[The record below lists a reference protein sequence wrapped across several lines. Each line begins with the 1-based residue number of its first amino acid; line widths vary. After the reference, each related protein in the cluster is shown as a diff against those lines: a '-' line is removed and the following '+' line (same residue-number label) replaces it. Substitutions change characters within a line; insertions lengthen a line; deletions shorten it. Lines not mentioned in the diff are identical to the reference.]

1 MRGDTEDE
9 GIEHDAEED
18 ELEVDEEDGVDGEE
32 GEGGGGRRKQS
43 SRSRLCKSGVAR
55 QLVTH
60 CRFKPSFSSSS
71 NHKTKIKILILILKS
86 FFMIKIMTA
95 LKIMIIMALYHPGTT
110 LPYPPRQK
118 PTTERCA
125 ELL

>member
-1 MRGDTEDE
+1 MNLFDNCARIQGKVALNILSDESEEELRGDTEDE

-32 GEGGGGRRKQS
+32 GEDGGGRRKQS

-60 CRFKPSFSSSS
+60 CRFKPSVLFLLQI
-71 NHKTKIKILILILKS
+71 IKQKFKS
-86 FFMIKIMTA
+86 
-95 LKIMIIMALYHPGTT
+95 
-110 LPYPPRQK
+110 
-118 PTTERCA
+118 
-125 ELL
+125 

>member
-1 MRGDTEDE
+1 MQCCKRIRGKVALNILSDTDESEEELRGDTEDE

-60 CRFKPSFSSSS
+60 CRFKPSLLFLLQI
-71 NHKTKIKILILILKS
+71 IKQKS
-86 FFMIKIMTA
+86 KYY
-95 LKIMIIMALYHPGTT
+95 LYDQNYDQ
-110 LPYPPRQK
+110 L
-118 PTTERCA
+118 
-125 ELL
+125 